1 MYINQIYELSM
12 VLDNVKFHRILNR
25 AHKRIGY
32 LENDGEY
39 VDQSMAAKG
48 MTVSYR
54 NSQYKKKVKVVISS
68 GRVMDYDKTEPDKF
82 LRKIDKRIEEYFDHK
97 YSIDDFGLSRV
108 TFVTDID
115 VHNWENVS
123 AYLKVFQRI
132 GKVKGFSSLDYDCF
146 DNIDNF
152 CLEGNSNGG
161 EFLLYNMEDYVA
173 WRYKDA
179 GDGRKKL
186 KRILKESEGI
196 LRAEVRLT
204 KPKAIR
210 DYTEAVGVSGQIME
224 LSEKCQD
231 AFMDIFTRIMP
242 YGDFYKKNKAV
253 ELICRDVG
261 DSTLRRKMLRLVALI
276 PEKKSLYLA
285 QKAMNC
291 RNIEKV
297 MKEFAKINL
306 SPVTI
311 SKRQN
316 AKHLKNI
323 YEYFFEKEKDR

>member
-12 VLDNVKFHRILNR
+12 ILNNVKFQKVLNR
-25 AHKRIGY
+25 AYSKGDY
-32 LENDGEY
+32 LDSNEKEY
-39 VDQSMAAKG
+39 IDRSLESKG
-48 MTVSYR
+48 IVVTYR
-54 NSQYKKKVKVVISS
+54 DSQYKKRIKLIVNAGLILD
-68 GRVMDYDKTEPDKF
+68 RDKF
-82 LRKIDKRIEEYFDHK
+82 DQDKIVRKLGKRIDEYFDHK
-97 YSIDDFGLSRV
+97 YQIEDFTLSGMV
-108 TFVTDID
+108 LCTDID
-115 VHNWENVS
+115 VFNRENVS

-224 LSEKCQD
+224 LSEKCQSI
-231 AFMDIFTRIMP
+231 FLNVFTRIIP
-242 YGDFYKKNKAV
+242 YGNFFKKNRAV
-253 ELICRDVG
+253 ELIRRDVG

-291 RNIEKV
+291 RNIEKL
-297 MKEFAKINL
+297 MDEFAKINV

-311 SKRQN
+311 SKRQEV
-316 AKHLKNI
+316 KCLKNI
-323 YEYFFEKEKDR
+323 YEYLIEIVL